1 MEFQLTLREGLV
13 SDVIRAIR
21 DWGMTVSVDDVL
33 IVMEGG
39 NLQRYW
45 LHISCNWH
53 LISYLF

>member
-33 IVMEGG
+33 IFP
-39 NLQRYW
+39 Y
-45 LHISCNWH
+45 
-53 LISYLF
+53 